1 MGDPPAGTGSDGP
14 RPDRKGGGRRPYLAL
29 AGALIAVA
37 ALFLLFRLLPV
48 AGWVSSFQSW
58 VAARGA
64 AGGAVFALVYVLAS
78 LVPGGPAALL
88 TLAGG
93 AVFGFGTGLALVS
106 AASTTSAG
114 LAFLLARGA
123 LRSRAERILSGSPRL
138 ASLSRAVER
147 EGPRIVVLVR
157 LSPLFP
163 FTVVNWA
170 FGAMPLR
177 FGPYLLASWL
187 AMLPGT
193 AAYVWLGSALGAAA
207 AAGAGAPTPAAR
219 TVRLALGVAAVVAT
233 ALVAR
238 LAARAVR
245 RAGVE

>member
-1 MGDPPAGTGSDGP
+1 MAETVTARSRSAPLA
-14 RPDRKGGGRRPYLAL
+14 AL
-29 AGALIAVA
+29 AGVVVGIG

-48 AGWVSSFQSW
+48 AAWVASFQAW
-58 VAARGA
+58 VADRGA
-64 AGGAVFALVYVLAS
+64 VGAAAYVAVYVLVS

-93 AVFGFGTGLALVS
+93 AVFGFARGLVLVS
-106 AASTTSAG
+106 LASTAAAG
-114 LAFLLARGA
+114 IAFLLARGA
-123 LRSRAERILSGSPRL
+123 LRERAGRLMTGNARL

-147 EGPRIVVLVR
+147 EGPRIVALVR

-193 AAYVWLGSALGAAA
+193 AAYVWFGSALGAAA
-207 AAGAGAPTPAAR
+207 AGGSGGASGPATAR
-219 TVRLALGVAAVVAT
+219 ANVVRIALGVLAVVAT

-238 LAARAVR
+238 LAARAIR

>member
-1 MGDPPAGTGSDGP
+1 MT
-14 RPDRKGGGRRPYLAL
+14 RRGRAFGIAAAL
-29 AGALIAVA
+29 VGVA
-37 ALFLLFRLLPV
+37 ALFVLFRLLPV
-48 AGWVSSFQSW
+48 AAWVASFQQW
-58 VAARGA
+58 VAARGVVGA
-64 AGGAVFALVYVLAS
+64 AAYVAVYILAS

-93 AVFGFGTGLALVS
+93 AVFGFLRGLVLVS
-106 AASTTSAG
+106 FSSTAAAG
-114 LAFLLARGA
+114 IAFLLARGA
-123 LRSRAERILSGSPRL
+123 LRERAARLMSGSPRL
-138 ASLSRAVER
+138 AALSRAVER

-193 AAYVWLGSALGAAA
+193 AAYVWFGSALGTA
-207 AAGAGAPTPAAR
+207 AAGAGAEGPAATR
-219 TVRLALGVAAVVAT
+219 ANVVRIALAVAAVVAT

-238 LAARAVR
+238 LAARAIR
-245 RAGVE
+245 RAGVP

>member
-1 MGDPPAGTGSDGP
+1 MAETLNEGSAPGPGPAA
-14 RPDRKGGGRRPYLAL
+14 RRPVRAFLAL
-29 AGALIAVA
+29 LAAVFGLVLLLRFLPA
-37 ALFLLFRLLPV
+37 AE
-48 AGWVSSFQSW
+48 WVSSFQSW

-64 AGGAVFALVYVLAS
+64 AGAAAFFLVYVLAS

-93 AVFGFGTGLALVS
+93 AVFGFGKGLALVS

-123 LRSRAERILSGSPRL
+123 LRPRAERLMSQSPRL
-138 ASLSRAVER
+138 SSLSRAVER

-193 AAYVWLGSALGAAA
+193 AAYVWFGAALGTAAS
-207 AAGAGAPTPAAR
+207 AGAESPAAKA
-219 TVRLALGVAAVVAT
+219 VRIALGVLAVVAT